1 MCVPLLNV
9 PTTAAASTTPTPPRN
24 RELTSHSMA
33 YSAHILF
40 PRPHNRALF
49 VARSFVFRR
58 YLLVGSVWTWCVRHH
73 QLNDAIVAIDA
84 ALVSKPFSSCQCIL
98 FLFVTN
104 PIPTQT
110 NHHRHHLQT
119 PNHCIASLAM
129 YVWSFRNKQHDSYYN
144 SHLCLCQAFGFFCCP
159 LCVCLSACLCF
170 ALLAVIE
177 HCSLLC

>member
-9 PTTAAASTTPTPPRN
+9 PTTAAATTTPTPPRN

-33 YSAHILF
+33 YSAHILL

-104 PIPTQT
+104 PNPDQPPPPSPPNTQP
-110 NHHRHHLQT
+110 LY
-119 PNHCIASLAM
+119 CIAS
-129 YVWSFRNKQHDSYYN
+129 YVRVVFSQQTTRF
-144 SHLCLCQAFGFFCCP
+144 
-159 LCVCLSACLCF
+159 
-170 ALLAVIE
+170 LL
-177 HCSLLC
+177 

>member
-1 MCVPLLNV
+1 
-9 PTTAAASTTPTPPRN
+9 
-24 RELTSHSMA
+24 MA

-104 PIPTQT
+104 PNPDQPPPPSPPNTQP
-110 NHHRHHLQT
+110 LY
-119 PNHCIASLAM
+119 CIAM

-159 LCVCLSACLCF
+159 LCVCVRLSICL
-170 ALLAVIE
+170 
-177 HCSLLC
+177 SLFCPAGCHRTLFVTVLIGDVPPPPPSPRANKPTDHHRF